1 MSEINIKKLEEIL
14 GTGAVKINE
23 PMSAHTTFKIG
34 GPADAYAEASSSSEL
49 LSVLNYL
56 TEEKIPFEII
66 GNGSNLLV
74 SDAGF
79 RGVIISVKPWGANPS
94 EKDADGGTKYKTEEL
109 PDGSLR
115 ATVSAGCL
123 LSTFSRDMA
132 KLGYTGT
139 EPLAGIPGSIGGGVA
154 MNAGAYGGEIKDII
168 ESAEVLIKDDTGLY
182 KKTVITKEDMKL
194 GYRSSSVLKE
204 NMVVTS
210 ATFVMKKGDAETSLA
225 MIADFNGRRRDKQPI
240 ELPSAGSTFKRPTG
254 YFAGKL
260 IEDSGLR
267 GYSVGN
273 AGVSVKHCGFV
284 VNNGGATASE
294 VKQVIDNVREI
305 VFTKFGVILE
315 TEVRFIGE
323 F

>member
-23 PMSAHTTFKIG
+23 PMSAHTTFRIG

-123 LSTFSRDMA
+123 LSTF
-132 KLGYTGT
+132 
-139 EPLAGIPGSIGGGVA
+139 
-154 MNAGAYGGEIKDII
+154 
-168 ESAEVLIKDDTGLY
+168 
-182 KKTVITKEDMKL
+182 
-194 GYRSSSVLKE
+194 
-204 NMVVTS
+204 
-210 ATFVMKKGDAETSLA
+210 
-225 MIADFNGRRRDKQPI
+225 
-240 ELPSAGSTFKRPTG
+240 
-254 YFAGKL
+254 
-260 IEDSGLR
+260 
-267 GYSVGN
+267 
-273 AGVSVKHCGFV
+273 
-284 VNNGGATASE
+284 
-294 VKQVIDNVREI
+294 
-305 VFTKFGVILE
+305 
-315 TEVRFIGE
+315 
-323 F
+323 

>member
-1 MSEINIKKLEEIL
+1 
-14 GTGAVKINE
+14 
-23 PMSAHTTFKIG
+23 
-34 GPADAYAEASSSSEL
+34 
-49 LSVLNYL
+49 
-56 TEEKIPFEII
+56 
-66 GNGSNLLV
+66 
-74 SDAGF
+74 
-79 RGVIISVKPWGANPS
+79 
-94 EKDADGGTKYKTEEL
+94 
-109 PDGSLR
+109 
-115 ATVSAGCL
+115 
-123 LSTFSRDMA
+123 
-132 KLGYTGT
+132 
-139 EPLAGIPGSIGGGVA
+139 

-182 KKTVITKEDMKL
+182 KKKVITKEDMKL